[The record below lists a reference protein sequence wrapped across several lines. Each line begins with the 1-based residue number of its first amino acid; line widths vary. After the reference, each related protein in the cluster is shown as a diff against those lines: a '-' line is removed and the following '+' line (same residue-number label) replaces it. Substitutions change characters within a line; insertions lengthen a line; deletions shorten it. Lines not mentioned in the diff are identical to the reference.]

1 MSGHGPALRLDG
13 RTYAIT
19 GSSRGIGA
27 AVAEDLAARGA
38 DVVLN
43 GRDAEALERQ
53 VADLAGRSAG
63 RITGVPGPAYE
74 TAVAEDMLAAAS
86 AGDARV
92 AGLITCAGVAEPP
105 GSSILTVSPEEL
117 SGLMD
122 AHLGTAFAPRRVF
135 APPLAAHGGG
145 RVGTTRRGASG
156 GGYGGVRA
164 AVEEGAAAPL
174 ALGGGVRQAGLGRGE
189 NGEGAAAGRGLIA
202 GEDEGRR
209 LGEREGPGT

>member
-1 MSGHGPALRLDG
+1 PAAQPSSRRHLVASRWARHPADPRPSGGTGMSGHGPALRLDG

-74 TAVAEDMLAAAS
+74 TAVAEDM
-86 AGDARV
+86 
-92 AGLITCAGVAEPP
+92 
-105 GSSILTVSPEEL
+105 
-117 SGLMD
+117 
-122 AHLGTAFAPRRVF
+122 
-135 APPLAAHGGG
+135 
-145 RVGTTRRGASG
+145 
-156 GGYGGVRA
+156 
-164 AVEEGAAAPL
+164 
-174 ALGGGVRQAGLGRGE
+174 
-189 NGEGAAAGRGLIA
+189 
-202 GEDEGRR
+202 
-209 LGEREGPGT
+209 